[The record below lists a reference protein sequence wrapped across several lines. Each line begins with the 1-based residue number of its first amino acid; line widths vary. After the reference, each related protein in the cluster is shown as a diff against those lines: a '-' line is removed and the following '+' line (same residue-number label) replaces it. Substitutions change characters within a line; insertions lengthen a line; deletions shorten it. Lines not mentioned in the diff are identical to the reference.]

1 MCYNIIRKREREKKN
16 SRRKKEVKTMK
27 KFMIRGFQ
35 TNDIAKVHELVENAG
50 GKVEEIG
57 YCVGNIIYKSLAKA
71 ERMAEGKQ
79 IAIIF

>member
-1 MCYNIIRKREREKKN
+1 
-16 SRRKKEVKTMK
+16 
-27 KFMIRGFQ
+27 MIRGFQ
-35 TNDIAKVHELVENAG
+35 TNNINKVYELVENAG

-57 YCVGNIIYKSLAKA
+57 YCVGNTIYKSLAKA

>member
-1 MCYNIIRKREREKKN
+1 MVYYNHRGGENKPPNK
-16 SRRKKEVKTMK
+16 RKKEDKTMT

-35 TNDIAKVHELVENAG
+35 TNNINKVFELVENAG

-57 YCVGNIIYKSLAKA
+57 YCVGNTIYKSLAKA

>member
-1 MCYNIIRKREREKKN
+1 M
-16 SRRKKEVKTMK
+16 T

-35 TNDIAKVHELVENAG
+35 TNNINKVFELVENAG

-57 YCVGNIIYKSLAKA
+57 YCVNNIIYKSLAKA

-79 IAIIF
+79 IAIVF

>member
-1 MCYNIIRKREREKKN
+1 MVYYNHRGGENKPQTKERKRI
-16 SRRKKEVKTMK
+16 KTMM

-35 TNDIAKVHELVENAG
+35 TNNINKVYELVENAG

-57 YCVGNIIYKSLAKA
+57 YCVGNTIYKSLAKA
-71 ERMAEGKQ
+71 ESVAEGKQ